1 MSIEQ
6 NKAIAR
12 RFFEVWNA
20 NTPEELDTFLSADYV
35 THSPLPGVSSDRE
48 GMKQWMSMVSTA
60 FPGIQF
66 SVDIQI
72 AEGNM
77 VMTRWSAKG
86 MHTAS
91 FMGIPA
97 TNKMGH
103 VTGNVLVR
111 IVDGQTVE
119 SWGEW
124 DAMGLMRQL
133 GVVPSPV

>member
-1 MSIEQ
+1 MSNEQ

-20 NTPEELDTFLSADYV
+20 NTPEALDTFHAVDYV
-35 THSPLPGVSSDRE
+35 THTPLPGVSSDRE

-60 FPGIQF
+60 FPNIHF

-72 AEGNM
+72 AEGDM

-86 MHTAS
+86 MHTAP
-91 FMGIPA
+91 FMGIPT
-97 TNKMGH
+97 TNKVVH
-103 VTGNVLVR
+103 VTGNALAR

-124 DAMGLMRQL
+124 DSMGLMHQL